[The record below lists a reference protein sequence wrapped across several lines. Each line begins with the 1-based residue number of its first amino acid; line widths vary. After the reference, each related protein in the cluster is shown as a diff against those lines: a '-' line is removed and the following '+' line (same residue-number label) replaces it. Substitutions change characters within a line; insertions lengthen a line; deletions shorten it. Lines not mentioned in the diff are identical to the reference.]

1 MVPGYGSGVGWFER
15 IGVGVRRQWWI
26 LAAPTIAAAL
36 AAAVYRSVP
45 LLVIAAVYA
54 VINCGGVWVYCD
66 HLGDRSPR
74 IQMWLRRLAVAIVPV
89 GFVTV
94 VLAPT
99 GRKRSEA
106 LAASGDDL
114 PADGVDVAHNVLR
127 VE

>member
-1 MVPGYGSGVGWFER
+1 MEGYGSGVGWFER
-15 IGVGVRRQWWI
+15 IGAGVRRQGWF
-26 LAAPTIAAAL
+26 LAAPAVAAVL

-74 IQMWLRRLAVAIVPV
+74 TQIWLRRLAIALVPV

-94 VLAPT
+94 FMTPA
-99 GRKRSEA
+99 GRRRSEA
-106 LAASGDDL
+106 FDASGGL
-114 PADGVDVAHNVLR
+114 DVAHNVLR